1 MSNKKISQ
9 LDSIG
14 TIDVNQD
21 SIPIVDYSEN
31 VTKRTNLANIGQR
44 VLEASSTTNLAEGTN
59 LYFTNTRVYTK
70 AKAAFKAGS
79 NTSITFDDA
88 LQTITIASQGNVQ
101 SVNTKTGAVVLT
113 TTDISE
119 GTNEYFTAAR
129 VRAVVLTGI
138 SLVTNAVIS
147 ATDSVLVAFG
157 KLQAQITANLSTLTS
172 HTSDTSNPHATTKA
186 QVGLGDVAN
195 VDTTNASNIA
205 SGTLA
210 DARLTSAVT
219 KQGNTFNGASQ
230 LVQLDA
236 SAKLPAID
244 GSQLTNLPIPT
255 QPNGLLKI
263 ASAMSSTLQT
273 VSDYLNNLGVLQ
285 LSNRRVGVLQDSG
298 VTTQTSSV
306 IQATTTNA
314 NLVITPNG
322 TGALVA
328 SIPDGTATGGNAR
341 GSRAVDFS
349 LSRLS
354 NTSVASGNNSAIL
367 AGYNNRASGSSS
379 SICGGDNN
387 IASNQYTHIGGGTQN
402 TTSGEFSTIAGGFLN
417 TASSNL
423 STISGGQSNTAST
436 NTHATVVGG
445 QSNTASGQK
454 SVTGG
459 NGNIASGTW
468 STSFGNGNTASGQQ
482 AIAIGSGNT
491 SSVTGGIALGS
502 GNSTNLLGIYGTSL
516 GAESN
521 SYIRGQHALAT
532 EKFSVVGDA
541 QQSLLTARNLSA
553 LTTGA
558 TLVLSLDGTGI
569 SSLIIPNGNNRAWNV
584 TIDTISVVTAITGT
598 ATGVSVG
605 DCYKESKQLL
615 FKRIGGTSSIVGTVD
630 TTAIKS
636 DSGMA
641 TASITISAGGSQQ
654 MAITFTAP
662 IFLGGGSVTCRVV
675 SKVSLVEC
683 AY

>member
-44 VLEASSTTNLAEGTN
+44 VLEANTTTNLAEGTN

-113 TTDISE
+113 TTDISEGTNLYYTQARFNSAFTAKSTSDLSE

-186 QVGLGDVAN
+186 QVGLGNVAD

-236 SAKLPAID
+236 STKLPAID
-244 GSQLTNLPIPT
+244 GSNLTNLNIP
-255 QPNGLLKI
+255 P
-263 ASAMSSTLQT
+263 S
-273 VSDYLNNLGVLQ
+273 
-285 LSNRRVGVLQDSG
+285 
-298 VTTQTSSV
+298 
-306 IQATTTNA
+306 
-314 NLVITPNG
+314 
-322 TGALVA
+322 
-328 SIPDGTATGGNAR
+328 TGG
-341 GSRAVDFS
+341 DLYLF
-349 LSRLS
+349 
-354 NTSVASGNNSAIL
+354 
-367 AGYNNRASGSSS
+367 YN
-379 SICGGDNN
+379 
-387 IASNQYTHIGGGTQN
+387 Y
-402 TTSGEFSTIAGGFLN
+402 
-417 TASSNL
+417 
-423 STISGGQSNTAST
+423 
-436 NTHATVVGG
+436 
-445 QSNTASGQK
+445 
-454 SVTGG
+454 
-459 NGNIASGTW
+459 
-468 STSFGNGNTASGQQ
+468 
-482 AIAIGSGNT
+482 
-491 SSVTGGIALGS
+491 
-502 GNSTNLLGIYGTSL
+502 
-516 GAESN
+516 
-521 SYIRGQHALAT
+521 
-532 EKFSVVGDA
+532 
-541 QQSLLTARNLSA
+541 
-553 LTTGA
+553 
-558 TLVLSLDGTGI
+558 
-569 SSLIIPNGNNRAWNV
+569 
-584 TIDTISVVTAITGT
+584 
-598 ATGVSVG
+598 
-605 DCYKESKQLL
+605 
-615 FKRIGGTSSIVGTVD
+615 
-630 TTAIKS
+630 
-636 DSGMA
+636 
-641 TASITISAGGSQQ
+641 
-654 MAITFTAP
+654 
-662 IFLGGGSVTCRVV
+662 
-675 SKVSLVEC
+675 
-683 AY
+683 